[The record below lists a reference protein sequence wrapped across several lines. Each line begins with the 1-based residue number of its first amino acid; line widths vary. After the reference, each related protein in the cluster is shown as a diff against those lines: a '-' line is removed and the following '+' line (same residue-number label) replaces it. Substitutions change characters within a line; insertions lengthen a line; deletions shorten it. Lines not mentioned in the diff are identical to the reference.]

1 MFGNISVLVPI
12 LKTNLT
18 FFLSSKV
25 EEVMNKKYGYMSYT
39 LSKNSPYRKF
49 MNRVLVK
56 MFGSGQY
63 QRLMN
68 RWKDKK
74 PSCTPLVRKG
84 NPLSF
89 EKLVSLFLILVI
101 GVICSLIV
109 MIYEKCTFSKEE
121 KANLI
126 SEREASKKRCGI
138 IFKEMK
144 DCLGKREWPDPELI
158 RLFNEASEKIKT
170 FGKV

>member
-1 MFGNISVLVPI
+1 
-12 LKTNLT
+12 
-18 FFLSSKV
+18 
-25 EEVMNKKYGYMSYT
+25 MSFA
-39 LSKNSPYRKF
+39 LQKNSPYKIF
-49 MNRVLVK
+49 MNKVFLK
-56 MFGSGQY
+56 MDVTGKLHRMSQK
-63 QRLMN
+63 
-68 RWKDKK
+68 WKINE
-74 PSCTPLVRKG
+74 PNCQPLIRKG

-126 SEREASKKRCGI
+126 SERNASRKRCGI

-144 DCLGKREWPDPELI
+144 DCLGKREWPDSELI

>member
-1 MFGNISVLVPI
+1 
-12 LKTNLT
+12 
-18 FFLSSKV
+18 
-25 EEVMNKKYGYMSYT
+25 MSFA
-39 LSKNSPYRKF
+39 LQKNSPYKIF
-49 MNRVLVK
+49 MNKAFLK
-56 MFGSGQY
+56 MDVSGQLHRMS
-63 QRLMN
+63 QK
-68 RWKDKK
+68 WKINE
-74 PSCTPLVRKG
+74 PNCQPLIRKG
-84 NPLSF
+84 NPLNF

-109 MIYEKCTFSKEE
+109 MIYEKCTFSKEK

-144 DCLGKREWPDPELI
+144 DCLGKREWPDSELI